1 MTELLVTP
9 ALGLLVGLVLGLT
22 GAGGAIL
29 AVPLLMWGLDW
40 TLPQAAP
47 VALVAVSASAAVGT
61 IAGWDVKLVRYRAAM
76 LMAVIGTLLAPLGL
90 RAAAVLP
97 TDLLSLLFAAVLV
110 VAAVRMARTA
120 HRSPAEAFERLPRG
134 DLAEPPAAGPVCK
147 LSENTG
153 RILWTKPCAVAIAAS
168 GALTGFL
175 SGLLGVGGGFVIVPV
190 LRAVTNL
197 SIHSAIATALMA
209 VALTSAG
216 AVAVALLQGVD
227 LPWPVALPFV
237 GGALLGMML
246 GRRIAPKLPAPGL
259 QQGFAALMVAVAA
272 TLAAQVF
279 L

>member
-1 MTELLVTP
+1 MTPLALTC
-9 ALGLLVGLVLGLT
+9 ALGAVVGLVLGLT

-29 AVPLLMWGLDW
+29 AVPLLMWGLGW

-47 VALVAVSASAAVGT
+47 VALVAVSVSAAVGT

-76 LMAVIGTLLAPLGL
+76 LMAGVGTLMSPLGL
-90 RAAAVLP
+90 KAAAVLP
-97 TDLLSLLFAAVLV
+97 TTALSLLFAAVLI
-110 VAAVRMARTA
+110 VAALRMARVA
-120 HRSPAEAFERLPRG
+120 GRSPAEIFERLPGG
-134 DLAEPPAAGPVCK
+134 DLSETPTAGPICK

-153 RILWTKPCAVAIAAS
+153 RILWTRPCAVAIAAS

-216 AVAVALLQGVD
+216 AVGVALWQGVD
-227 LPWPVALPFV
+227 LPWRVALPFV
-237 GGALLGMML
+237 VGALLGMVA
-246 GRRIAPKLPAPGL
+246 GRRIAPRLPAPRL
-259 QQGFAALMVAVAA
+259 QQGFAALMVIVAA
-272 TLAAQVF
+272 ALVLQALV
-279 L
+279 